1 MSVIHMGL
9 VQYLVLDWNTSSK
22 KEDRLFFFFF
32 KPSRQQKSTSSPDDY
47 YPQLIIFT
55 EKNVWGFFFNL
66 KSYSFSHQSSVLLIS
81 FPTGPRS
88 PLAPTKISGK
98 EIRSLINSPLYL
110 SDKLTRSCTFSCSRW
125 ASFYPFIT
133 LSSHSLLKVH
143 RGL

>member
-55 EKNVWGFFFNL
+55 EKNVGFFFQ
-66 KSYSFSHQSSVLLIS
+66 F
-81 FPTGPRS
+81 
-88 PLAPTKISGK
+88 
-98 EIRSLINSPLYL
+98 EILQL
-110 SDKLTRSCTFSCSRW
+110 
-125 ASFYPFIT
+125 
-133 LSSHSLLKVH
+133 
-143 RGL
+143 